1 LKCILDFIPT
11 ATIAWWLQ
19 HGRQLAATPQQQRQP
34 AASKKRSGGGVKI
47 VDVTNGEQDE
57 DDE

>member
-1 LKCILDFIPT
+1 LTCILDFIPT

-34 AASKKRSGGGVKI
+34 SASKKRSGVKI
-47 VDVTNGEQDE
+47 VDVTNGEQEE